1 RLLAPFLTSGT
12 TLCSPLSA
20 SPLLLRILRP
30 LKINRAYDII
40 GQIDQSDIR
49 PSSLDSYRAD
59 TKAVH
64 AIRDVR
70 EDMLHAGTDARLR
83 SVTPPLGFGQRL
95 VAIPLLMD
103 LALHSTLLQGVLD
116 LLRTVG
122 TVGMQLRIHFH
133 MIFVPIESLL
143 VLLRP
148 TRLGILLTQL
158 RRILFPIVGNIS
170 LFDRL
175 IL

>member
-1 RLLAPFLTSGT
+1 M
-12 TLCSPLSA
+12 
-20 SPLLLRILRP
+20 LRP

-83 SVTPPLGFGQRL
+83 SVTPHLGFGQRL
-95 VAIPLLMD
+95 VAIPLLVD

-116 LLRTVG
+116 LLRAVG
-122 TVGMQLRIHFH
+122 TVGMQFRVRIG
-133 MIFVPIESLL
+133 LL
-143 VLLRP
+143 E
-148 TRLGILLTQL
+148 Q
-158 RRILFPIVGNIS
+158 RRQHL
-170 LFDRL
+170 
-175 IL
+175 